1 MKTLEERFEDKYIT
15 EPNSGCWL
23 WVGGYDGE
31 GYGMFW
37 VVEKMVKAHRVS
49 WRLHNGVIRDN
60 LFVLHK
66 CDVKCCVNPAHLFL
80 GTQKDNVEDSI
91 RKGRF
96 HYGERSGSSK
106 LTATQVSDIKLQL
119 SFGHKE
125 KDIAKKYNV
134 AHQSINCIKHGKNW
148 KYHV

>member
-1 MKTLEERFEDKYIT
+1 MKTLMQRFEAKCT
-15 EPNSGCWL
+15 PEPNSGCWL
-23 WVGGYDGE
+23 WTGGYDGE
-31 GYGMFW
+31 GYGLFW
-37 VVEKMVKAHRVS
+37 VIEKMIKAHRVS
-49 WRLHNGVIRDN
+49 WRLHNGGIPDD

-80 GTQKDNVEDSI
+80 GTQKDNIEDSI

-96 HYGERSGSSK
+96 HYGERTGASK

-119 SFGHKE
+119 LFGHKE

-134 AHQSINCIKHGKNW
+134 AQQSINAIKNGKNW
-148 KYHV
+148 RYHT